1 MLGSLYGKDAGVTL
15 CNNLDNFHNKVKN
28 LAVFC
33 RIMAGFKRRTA
44 KLYNYGKWSS
54 RGEELDIIRRILAIA
69 QPRLGSVAMGVLAFG
84 VCCLIA
90 IWLIVF
96 WLVDSGR
103 QRTMDGA
110 LKQNM
115 NLARAFEEHVI
126 RTFDQVNASLEL
138 LELEYRRNG
147 TDMEQRLA
155 EQKQI
160 SHSRVLRA
168 FLMLDEKGNVV
179 ASTSRYNNE
188 YISTQ
193 AEVLINSDKRQPVIG
208 KLYQLP
214 DGAGFGIPLVRRLE
228 GPAGELKGAVVAAM
242 DPTYFDRLFSEIDL
256 GPNGNIVIVDPDSK
270 LAFVH
275 SARPPGYDFS
285 KTRLFMRQAAASSDS
300 YQATDGN
307 GIKRM
312 MYYRTISKYPL
323 IIVVSVPVDSVLQ
336 SFRATENSYYQTAS
350 GASLL
355 VILFTGGLLFVLRRE
370 AKVQQQLEDSEER
383 FRLALDGA
391 NDMIWDVNLTTQEL
405 IWSSRL
411 TERVGIPAPG
421 MKAFLHDIEAR
432 IHPDDRKQRQQQLSA
447 CLYGGEPY
455 YSSEFRLQDKN
466 GDYFWVLSRG
476 KALFDASGTPV
487 RIVGSY
493 SDITDR
499 KRSEERI
506 RYLAYHD
513 TLTGLPNR
521 TFLTERLGKELWRT
535 SVEGRQCA
543 LMLLGLDDFKV
554 INDVYGHAFGDQL
567 LINISRQLIVEA
579 NGGRLVARLSGDE
592 FVILDGLAESKE
604 SVEDFAQ
611 RILSLFDQPQT
622 VEGRQVYVKASLGIA
637 RYPVDGRDSDELLKN
652 ADTALHAAKKA
663 GKKMHCFFDSSMR
676 ELVLRKL
683 QMETSLREALER
695 DEFILHYQPVVDSSS
710 AQVVAMEALI
720 RWNSPQHGTVSPG
733 EFIPLAEETGLII
746 PIGEWVLRTASRFAK
761 QLASERQ
768 LSVRVAV
775 NISLK
780 QLLQDD
786 FVERVLTII
795 HETGLDPSCLELEIT
810 ETMLMESLEANVAK
824 LAKLKQVGVRISLD
838 DFGTGYSSLTYLEH
852 LPLQVLKVDRS
863 FISRI
868 DGTAEHSG
876 IIPTIIQLARDLG
889 LEVVAEGVETEAQA
903 DYLRKR
909 ACDLLQGFGICRP
922 LPEQAFLQWLQEHE
936 GKTTG

>member
-1 MLGSLYGKDAGVTL
+1 M
-15 CNNLDNFHNKVKN
+15 
-28 LAVFC
+28 
-33 RIMAGFKRRTA
+33 
-44 KLYNYGKWSS
+44 
-54 RGEELDIIRRILAIA
+54 RGEELDILRKILTTA
-69 QPRLGSVAMGVLAFG
+69 QPRLGSVARGVLAFG
-84 VCCLIA
+84 VCCLVA
-90 IWLIVF
+90 IWGIVF

-103 QRTMDGA
+103 QRALDEA

-138 LELEYRRNG
+138 LALEYRRDG
-147 TDMEQRLA
+147 TDMGQRLA
-155 EQKQI
+155 DQI
-160 SHSRVLRA
+160 EISRSRVLRA
-168 FLMLDEKGNVV
+168 FLVLDAQGNVV
-179 ASTSRYNNE
+179 ASTSRYNNS
-188 YISTQ
+188 YISAQ
-193 AEVLINSDKRQPVIG
+193 ADVLLKADKRQPVIG
-208 KLYQLP
+208 KLYRLS
-214 DGAGFGIPLVRRLE
+214 DMAGFGIPLSRMLA
-228 GPAGELKGAVVAAM
+228 GPDGELRGAVVAAM

-256 GPNGNIVIVDPDSK
+256 GPKGNIEIVDPDSRTA
-270 LAFVH
+270 LVH
-275 SARPPGYDFS
+275 SSRQPGYDLS
-285 KTRLFMRQAAASSDS
+285 HTKLFTRQAAAASGS
-300 YQATDGN
+300 YQAVDGN
-307 GIKRM
+307 GIKRIM
-312 MYYRTISKYPL
+312 FYRTISKYPL

-336 SFRATENSYYQTAS
+336 SFRATERSYYQTAS

-370 AKVQQQLEDSEER
+370 AKVQRQLEDSEER

-391 NDMIWDVNLTTQEL
+391 NDMIWDVDMTTREL
-405 IWSSRL
+405 VWSSRL
-411 TERVGIPAPG
+411 TERVGFPAPG
-421 MKAFLHDIEAR
+421 TKAFLQDIEER
-432 IHPDDRKQRQQQLSA
+432 VHPDDRKQRQQQLAA
-447 CLYGGEPY
+447 CLYGGESY

-466 GDYFWVLSRG
+466 GEYFWVLSRG
-476 KALFDASGTPV
+476 KALFDASGLPV

-499 KRSEERI
+499 KLTEERI

-521 TFLTERLGKELWRT
+521 TFLTERLGRELWLT

-543 LMLLGLDDFKV
+543 LLLLGLDDFKV

-567 LINISRQLIVEA
+567 LINISRQLLVA
-579 NGGRLVARLSGDE
+579 AGDGRLVARLSGDE
-592 FVILDGLAESKE
+592 FVLLTGLAEAKE

-637 RYPVDGRDSDELLKN
+637 RYPVDGRDADELLKN

-663 GKKMHCFFDSSMR
+663 GKKIYCFFDSSMR
-676 ELVLRKL
+676 EHVLRKL
-683 QMETSLREALER
+683 QMENSLRDALER

-710 AQVVAMEALI
+710 CQVVAMEALI
-720 RWNSPQHGTVSPG
+720 RWNSPQHGMVSPG
-733 EFIPLAEETGLII
+733 EFIPLAEETGLIV
-746 PIGEWVLRTASRFAK
+746 PIGEWVLRTAAQFAK
-761 QLASERQ
+761 QLIAARQ
-768 LSVRVAV
+768 LPVRVAV

-786 FVERVLTII
+786 FVERVLAII
-795 HETGLDPSCLELEIT
+795 QETGLDPSCLELEIT

-824 LAKLKQVGVRISLD
+824 LSMLKQYGVRISLD
-838 DFGTGYSSLTYLEH
+838 DFGTGYSSLTYLEQ

-876 IIPTIIQLARDLG
+876 IIPTIIRLARDLG
-889 LEVVAEGVETEAQA
+889 LEVVAEGVETEVQA

-936 GKTTG
+936 GGTRG